1 MFARRKFIAVT
12 IATSLLCA
20 PLFASAADE
29 FQLKFGHDQ
38 APEHAYNLAATYF
51 ADKVKEKT
59 NGKVSIKVFPN
70 ATLGKE
76 GDMLDSLSMGTL
88 DFSISSTSNASS
100 HVPQFGMLSV
110 SYLFDNKDQLGKAAV
125 DPTIVK
131 RYQDLV
137 VNKKLGF
144 QMLTL
149 MPNGLRNLYTTKPV
163 KSIQDIQGMKVR
175 VMPSPIESQVWSA
188 LGTKPTSVPFSDV
201 YTALQTDLVSGAE
214 NTVSSF
220 GQAKHNE
227 VAKYYTLT
235 GHQWLMTIIW
245 ASNKTM
251 DKLPEQFRKAVRESA
266 VEAAM
271 HGFKMQ
277 LENDDKYTKELQAK
291 GVTVSEVDRKPF
303 AERVVT
309 LQDQIA
315 KELKTEDI
323 LARVRALK

>member
-20 PLFASAADE
+20 PLFAVAADE

-59 NGKVSIKVFPN
+59 NGKVTIKVFPN
-70 ATLGKE
+70 ATLGAE
-76 GDMLDSLSMGTL
+76 GNMLDSLAMGTL

-110 SYLFDNKDQLGKAAV
+110 SYLFDNKDQLAKVAV
-125 DPTIVK
+125 DPAIVK

-137 VNKKLGF
+137 VDKKLGF
-144 QMLTL
+144 QILTF

-163 KSIQDIQGMKVR
+163 KNVQDIQGMKVR
-175 VMPSPIESQVWSA
+175 VMPSPIESRVWSA
-188 LGTKPTSVPFSDV
+188 LGAKPTSVPFSDV
-201 YTALQTDLVSGAE
+201 YTALQTDLVAGAE
-214 NTVSSF
+214 NTVSSY

-251 DKLPEQFRKAVRESA
+251 DKLPEEYRKAVRESS
-266 VEAAM
+266 VEAAIY
-271 HGFKMQ
+271 GFKKQ
-277 LENDDKYTKELQAK
+277 LENDEKYTKELQAK
-291 GVTVSEVDRKPF
+291 GVIVGEVDRKPF
-303 AERVVT
+303 AERIAA

-315 KELKTEDI
+315 KEIKTEEV
-323 LARVRALK
+323 LSRVRALK